1 MQHENNRQRLERA
14 FPPMDAA
21 FDHAVRSTLENI
33 VQEDTMQVNVR
44 FAYWQLPWRW
54 SSAWPARRW
63 QWAAA

>member
-33 VQEDTMQVNVR
+33 VQE
-44 FAYWQLPWRW
+44 
-54 SSAWPARRW
+54 PARRW